1 MKSTENQAVTL
12 NQKQINAIV
21 KQVVKQFSELKG
33 AKFIGIREYRAKTSN
48 ELANHVLNA
57 NFNYG
62 NAVEKDLTSLMALNV
77 IDIDTISDNTGI
89 PSTIILDAVNALI
102 TSFEK
107 NQNKE
112 TQSNQ
117 SKAQNELYL
126 PITSSIKLNLTT
138 GLLHI
143 YALAVSKQIIEKG
156 EYKTVNSRQLTLA
169 KNAIEKYCD
178 FTTAK
183 YRNFI
188 IDKKYLST
196 LKISGETLSLK

>member
-156 EYKTVNSRQLTLA
+156 EYKTV
-169 KNAIEKYCD
+169 
-178 FTTAK
+178 TAA
-183 YRNFI
+183 N
-188 IDKKYLST
+188 
-196 LKISGETLSLK
+196 